1 MTKESCIQLSVGQ
14 CNNRAVWKSLTCYVC
29 HKEEYVKHVCLSVC
43 LAVQAKKRQR
53 QQGGV
58 CGLCCLARGGFYL
71 IYLDNGTNGTYCVSM
86 DLFIFTCARTMAR
99 ILSSI
104 SSIVHIGVQ
113 FWSWLDLDHSHQYL
127 VCRVLDTVRVNN
139 TNQHSPRAL
148 CGHNPQ
154 CAFIVFNMFKTFQF
168 SGNVNLK

>member
-1 MTKESCIQLSVGQ
+1 MGVCLVKLAQCIEAWTFFRVVSIYFINWSWWRRSRVSNSVLVSVITEQSERAWPVMSVTKRSMWSM
-14 CNNRAVWKSLTCYVC
+14 S
-29 HKEEYVKHVCLSVC
+29 VCLSVWLC
-43 LAVQAKKRQR
+43 KPKKDRDSNV
-53 QQGGV
+53 V

-127 VCRVLDTVRVNN
+127 VCRVLDTVP
-139 TNQHSPRAL
+139 S
-148 CGHNPQ
+148 
-154 CAFIVFNMFKTFQF
+154 K
-168 SGNVNLK
+168 